1 MKGAIDGGEGNNQQA
16 RFTCNRRAA
25 TSPDAAARSKPPRHQ
40 EMRDG
45 RARPPGASWFED
57 GNGECAA
64 PAPPARPAGMA
75 SPSRPRAGA
84 SACPAR
90 SAVCHGHPCPW
101 AFPRERGLPS
111 PQAEGHAHAPRSAPR
126 TCCGLKVRAPEK
138 CPARST
144 AFHGIVPVTYR
155 KRRGFS
161 RTHRREKAEAGRPEA
176 SRELRDRHFPLLLA
190 NPGDRGSLFMH
201 HARGRFGFDWS
212 SEVLAACRG

>member
-1 MKGAIDGGEGNNQQA
+1 MGQKTEVRRQRSAKNFGATPGRD
-16 RFTCNRRAA
+16 RFP
-25 TSPDAAARSKPPRHQ
+25 SGP
-40 EMRDG
+40 
-45 RARPPGASWFED
+45 RARPARGQ
-57 GNGECAA
+57 A
-64 PAPPARPAGMA
+64 PAT
-75 SPSRPRAGA
+75 
-84 SACPAR
+84 
-90 SAVCHGHPCPW
+90 CHRHPCRW
-101 AFPRERGLPS
+101 GFPRERGLPS
-111 PQAEGHAHAPRSAPR
+111 PHAEGQAHAPRSAPR